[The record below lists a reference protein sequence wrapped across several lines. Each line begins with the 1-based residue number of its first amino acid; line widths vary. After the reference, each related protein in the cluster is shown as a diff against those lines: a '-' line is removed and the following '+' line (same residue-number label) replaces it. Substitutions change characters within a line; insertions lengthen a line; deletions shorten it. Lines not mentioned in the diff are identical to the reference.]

1 MDRNIKAYGGRT
13 FMHKGYSVN
22 ISRDCAFSYT
32 QYVCTLMKRHKADDW
47 DLIVEGLEYSLSLG
61 QI

>member
-1 MDRNIKAYGGRT
+1 
-13 FMHKGYSVN
+13 MHKGYSVN